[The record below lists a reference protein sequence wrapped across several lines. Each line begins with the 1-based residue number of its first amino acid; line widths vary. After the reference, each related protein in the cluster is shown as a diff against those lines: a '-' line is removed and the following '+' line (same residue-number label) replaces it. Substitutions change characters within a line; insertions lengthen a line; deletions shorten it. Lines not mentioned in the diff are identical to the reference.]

1 MKHQLIM
8 HRLMEPGKKPNITV
22 GTLEGNLCPGPATVF
37 RFNHNMRGES
47 RAYVA
52 EGHVIDADPASFGA
66 IGIIGCPGFGR
77 FYRHVLLEHMFPH
90 HGAVGF
96 KHAGRVLF
104 DAARLL
110 GIKVDAP
117 LPKGVLYP
125 GENPFS
131 V

>member
-8 HRLMEPGKKPNITV
+8 HRLMEPGKNPNITV
-22 GTLEGNLCPGPATVF
+22 GTLEGTLCPGPATVF

-52 EGHVIDADPASFGA
+52 EGHVIDADPASFGG
-66 IGIIGCPGFGR
+66 IGIIGCPGFAR

-90 HGAVGF
+90 HAAVGF
-96 KHAGRVLF
+96 RHAGSVLF

-110 GIKVDAP
+110 GIAVDAP

-131 V
+131 A